1 MSELHGVLESLEWE
15 STFFA
20 RPSAIVRLREDAPAL
35 QEADFS
41 AWQRVQAKIPA
52 DRADWLD
59 ALQQHGFQLVE
70 GEADLTIALTR
81 HDACGAELATEQDI
95 PVLRQMAA
103 KAFAQSRFRAPWY
116 APDDSGRFYAQWI
129 ENAVKGTFDHVCL
142 VCRAADG
149 QIQGFVSLRKL
160 NEREAR
166 IGLLAGR
173 GMGAKLM
180 QAALHWAQQQQLV
193 TLRVATQLGN
203 TAALA
208 ADEENRRSAERRACK
223 SETCTGGSAEESI
236 HHVLLPFT
244 PLAHTEAQQST
255 IICKSYDTSQR
266 RPRRAIAESREP

>member
-1 MSELHGVLESLEWE
+1 MNSLNGVLESLQWE
-15 STFFA
+15 SAFFGL
-20 RPSAIVRLREDAPAL
+20 PSAIVRLRDDASVLAEP
-35 QEADFS
+35 DFI

-52 DRADWLD
+52 ERADLLD

-70 GEADLTIALTR
+70 GEVDLSINLTR
-81 HDACGAELATEQDI
+81 HDASGAEIATEQDI

-103 KAFAQSRFRAPWY
+103 QAFAQSRFRAPWY

-142 VCRAADG
+142 VFRAVDG

-173 GMGAKLM
+173 GMGEKLM

-203 TAALA
+203 TAALK
-208 ADEENRRSAERRACK
+208 R
-223 SETCTGGSAEESI
+223 
-236 HHVLLPFT
+236 
-244 PLAHTEAQQST
+244 
-255 IICKSYDTSQR
+255 Y
-266 RPRRAIAESREP
+266 IASGANIDATAYWLYR